1 MNETPESPDTG
12 VVVNGVTRFEREDFI
27 ANYFRYKPGE
37 HLSLIGPTGSG
48 KTTLAYQL
56 LDAVSKP
63 ELPGIV
69 LVMKPRDNTAT
80 QWTKKL
86 EYIRVKNWPPIT
98 SIWRAKKPRGYTL
111 WPKFTFD
118 PDVDDFNLHREFKRA
133 MLDSYR
139 KGNRI
144 IFGDEV
150 YGLSKELGLD
160 KELITLWSRGRSM
173 GTALWAATQK
183 PTHVPLWMYSQ
194 AEHLFLHNDPDEKA
208 RKRFDEIGGVD
219 PNLVRTVVGRLEK
232 HEWLYI
238 RRDGPV
244 MCIVGR

>member
-1 MNETPESPDTG
+1 MTEIPESTDTG
-12 VVVNGVTRFEREDFI
+12 TVVNGVTRFEREDFI
-27 ANYFRYKPGE
+27 KSYFRYKPGE
-37 HLSLIGPTGSG
+37 HLSLLGPTGSG

-69 LVMKPRDNTAT
+69 LVMKPRDKTAAD
-80 QWTKKL
+80 WTKKL
-86 EYIRVKNWPPIT
+86 DYVRVKHWPPVT
-98 SIWRAKKPRGYTL
+98 SVWKPRKPRGWTL

-118 PDVDDFNLHREFKRA
+118 PDIDDYTLYREFKRA
-133 MLDSYR
+133 MLESYR

-173 GTALWAATQK
+173 GTGLWAATQK

-194 AEHLFLHNDPDEKA
+194 AEHLFLHNDPDERA

-219 PNLVRTVVGRLEK
+219 PNLVRAVVAKLDK

>member
-1 MNETPESPDTG
+1 MSIIPDSAESG
-12 VVVNGVTRFEREDFI
+12 VVQNGITRIERDDFI
-27 ANYFRYKPGE
+27 ANYFRYEAGE
-37 HLSLIGPTGSG
+37 HVSLIGPTGSG

-56 LDAVSKP
+56 LNGVSSP

-69 LVMKPRDNTAT
+69 LVMKPRDKTAT

-86 EYIRVKNWPPIT
+86 DYIKVRNWPPT
-98 SIWRAKKPRGYTL
+98 VSIWRVKKPRGYTL
-111 WPKFTFD
+111 WPKFTFN
-118 PDVDDFNLHREFKRA
+118 PDVDDDNMYREFRRC

-150 YGLSKELGLD
+150 YGLAQELGLD

-173 GTALWAATQK
+173 GTGLWAATQK

-194 AEHLFLHNDPDEKA
+194 AEHLFLHNDPDERA

-219 PNLVRTVVGRLEK
+219 PKLVRDIISQLTK

>member
-1 MNETPESPDTG
+1 MY
-12 VVVNGVTRFEREDFI
+12 RI
-27 ANYFRYKPGE
+27 
-37 HLSLIGPTGSG
+37 
-48 KTTLAYQL
+48 
-56 LDAVSKP
+56 
-63 ELPGIV
+63 
-69 LVMKPRDNTAT
+69 
-80 QWTKKL
+80 
-86 EYIRVKNWPPIT
+86 
-98 SIWRAKKPRGYTL
+98 
-111 WPKFTFD
+111 
-118 PDVDDFNLHREFKRA
+118 FKIA

-173 GTALWAATQK
+173 GTGLWAATQK

-194 AEHLFLHNDPDEKA
+194 AEHLFLHNDPDERA

-219 PNLVRTVVGRLEK
+219 PHYVRGIVANLEK

-244 MCIVGR
+244 MCIVGK